1 MPKFEAAKH
10 GIPLSILT
18 SINPWHNSHLL
29 VFLRKLMFL
38 KYSCQKPVKKNCERP
53 VFLEELQ
60 AARNFSKVSLHFIK
74 IPNSLRQ
81 VLQTYSE
88 TCIFCVLQK
97 KYSPEAI
104 GEDWSQSASEI
115 LWWNWWRCDEIH
127 IIVNLG
133 QKYEGNLGC

>member
-1 MPKFEAAKH
+1 MTETTKKK
-10 GIPLSILT
+10 ILT
-18 SINPWHNSHLL
+18 
-29 VFLRKLMFL
+29 
-38 KYSCQKPVKKNCERP
+38 
-53 VFLEELQ
+53 
-60 AARNFSKVSLHFIK
+60 KVSQVNFRKSHETLDQFDKSIK
-74 IPNSLRQ
+74 HYIKMFETASLLAPPSPLAQVGLRQ